1 MKITRIMLSAAILL
15 SSVFSLSARAED
27 RAEIFLGYSYLHF
40 TPTITGLNARSF
52 NGGGIGAELNF
63 LKVLGIK
70 ADLMGYE
77 STTFTRTVP
86 VPIILPGG
94 GSIPAGTYTGQGN
107 MFTYLFGPEIRIP
120 LPKAKLFG
128 EVLAGGSYTDG
139 YVNLSHDINESG
151 GNVPVASQHPFTLAL
166 GGGLDIEATK
176 RLAIRV
182 GEFDYVLTRYS
193 NPLTNASTQNNFR
206 YCGGLVLKF

>member
-1 MKITRIMLSAAILL
+1 MKIKGMILSAAILL
-15 SSVFSLSARAED
+15 SSLFSLSARAED
-27 RAEIFLGYSYLHF
+27 RAELFLGYSYLHF

-86 VPIILPGG
+86 AKIILPGG
-94 GSIPAGTYTGQGN
+94 GVIPPGTYTGNGN

-120 LPKAKLFG
+120 LPKAKVFG
-128 EVLAGGSYTDG
+128 EVLVGGSYTNG
-139 YVNLSHDINESG
+139 YVNLSQDINENG
-151 GNVPVASQHPFTLAL
+151 GSVTTPSQHPFTLAL

-176 RLAIRV
+176 KLAIRL

-193 NPLTNASTQNNFR
+193 NPLTNTSTQNNFR

>member
-1 MKITRIMLSAAILL
+1 MITRIILSAAIL
-15 SSVFSLSARAED
+15 VISLSARAED
-27 RAEIFLGYSYLHF
+27 RAEVFLGYSYLHF

-86 VPIILPGG
+86 TKIVLPD
-94 GSIPAGTYTGQGN
+94 GSVIPPGTYTGQGN

-120 LPKAKLFG
+120 LPKAKVFG

-139 YVNLSHDINESG
+139 YANLSHSINQG
-151 GNVPVASQHPFTLAL
+151 GGSVPVPSQHPSLWLSAVDWISRPRR
-166 GGGLDIEATK
+166 GWRSG
-176 RLAIRV
+176 
-182 GEFDYVLTRYS
+182 
-193 NPLTNASTQNNFR
+193 
-206 YCGGLVLKF
+206 

>member
-1 MKITRIMLSAAILL
+1 MKITRIIVSAAILL
-15 SSVFSLSARAED
+15 GSLFSLSVRAED
-27 RAEIFLGYSYLHF
+27 RFELFAGYSYLHF
-40 TPTITGLNARSF
+40 TPSVTGLNARSF
-52 NGGGIGAELNF
+52 NGGGIGAQLNF

-86 VPIILPGG
+86 APITLPNGG
-94 GSIPAGTYTGQGN
+94 FIPAGTYTGQGN

-120 LPKAKLFG
+120 LPKAKVFG

-139 YVNLSHDINESG
+139 YANLSHSINQG
-151 GNVPVASQHPFTLAL
+151 GGSVPVPSQHPFTLAA

-176 RLAIRV
+176 RVAIRV
-182 GEFDYVLTRYS
+182 AEFDYVLTRYS
-193 NPLTNASTQNNFR
+193 NPLTNTSNQNNFR